1 MGTDLGKLRKLKSK
15 AAMEKT
21 EDSTPN
27 LEKGTDNISISRL
40 GDKGGV
46 NDNEG
51 HGQAV

>member
-1 MGTDLGKLRKLKSK
+1 
-15 AAMEKT
+15 MEKT

-27 LEKGTDNISISRL
+27 LEKGTDNIGISRL